1 MRQILSG
8 VKRKNRS
15 DRRDNS
21 SVSDEALRRLVKA
34 PETALQIYELAESLY
49 MRDGGDD
56 AATGQRM
63 SLADIEQINEYLRR
77 TENDVQAMKKQFQE
91 LAAIEGGF
99 QTEKVPI
106 GF

>member
-1 MRQILSG
+1 M
-8 VKRKNRS
+8 KRKSRS

-21 SVSDEALRRLVKA
+21 SASDEALRRLARA

-49 MRDGGDD
+49 MRDGDGT
-56 AATGQRM
+56 ATGQRM

-77 TENDVQAMKKQFQE
+77 TENDMQAMKKQFQE
-91 LAAIEGGF
+91 LAAVESGF
-99 QTEKVPI
+99 QTQKIPL

>member
-1 MRQILSG
+1 M
-8 VKRKNRS
+8 KAKNGS
-15 DRRDNS
+15 DRRDAL
-21 SVSDEALRRLVKA
+21 DADDAALRRLARA
-34 PETALQIYELAESLY
+34 PETALKIYELAESLY

-63 SLADIEQINEYLRR
+63 SLADIERVNEYLRQ

-91 LAAIEGGF
+91 LAAIESGF
-99 QTEKVPI
+99 QTKEIPI